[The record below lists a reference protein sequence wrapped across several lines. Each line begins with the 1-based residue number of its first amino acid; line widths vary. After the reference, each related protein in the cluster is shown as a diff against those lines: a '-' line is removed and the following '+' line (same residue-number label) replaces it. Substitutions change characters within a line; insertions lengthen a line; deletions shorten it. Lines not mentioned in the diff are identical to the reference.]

1 MNAFFFVVL
10 SVLIGGIICFS
21 LGRLIEEVIRELKP
35 NWLLTSNHHDQVHE
49 QPRIQRVKFIPK
61 RPSVNT
67 APTGQERKGI
77 VRPVIVTLVVI
88 GSLFSDFPK
97 VQDQCALSSGISHFA
112 ATEFMDGVRM
122 EFWPGW
128 ETSDIDNIISRE
140 NLFWQE
146 ITYKKQSLDSIPEG
160 LSSLWAWTENDWL
173 VRHRISLFRH
183 HT

>member
-1 MNAFFFVVL
+1 MNALFFVLLCVL
-10 SVLIGGIICFS
+10 FGGIICFC
-21 LGRLIEEVIRELKP
+21 LGRLIEEVIREVRP
-35 NWLLTSNHHDQVHE
+35 DWLLTGNHQYQIHE
-49 QPRIQRVKFIPK
+49 QPRIPRVKFIPK

-67 APTGQERKGI
+67 ALTGQKRTGI

-146 ITYKKQSLDSIPEG
+146 ITSKDPVFEAIPEEIWP
-160 LSSLWAWTENDWL
+160 LWVRTGNEWL
-173 VRHRISLFRH
+173 IKRRMMLFRNY
-183 HT
+183 T